1 MPEKEQLIVYLQADS
16 ADLAILE
23 RLEFHQINS
32 IVFLLGAGATVL
44 FAILYWPQ
52 EMDLLEKCL
61 ECTRRLIEWCRF

>member
-32 IVFLLGAGATVL
+32 IVFLLEAGATVL
-44 FAILYWPQ
+44 FAILYW
-52 EMDLLEKCL
+52 LLKKWIYSKNAYTAL
-61 ECTRRLIEWCRF
+61 AD

>member
-1 MPEKEQLIVYLQADS
+1 MPEKEQLIVYLHADS

-44 FAILYWPQ
+44 FAILYW
-52 EMDLLEKCL
+52 LLKKW
-61 ECTRRLIEWCRF
+61 IYSKSA

>member
-32 IVFLLGAGATVL
+32 IVSLLGAGARVL
-44 FAILYWPQ
+44 FAILFW
-52 EMDLLEKCL
+52 LLKKW
-61 ECTRRLIEWCRF
+61 IYSKSA